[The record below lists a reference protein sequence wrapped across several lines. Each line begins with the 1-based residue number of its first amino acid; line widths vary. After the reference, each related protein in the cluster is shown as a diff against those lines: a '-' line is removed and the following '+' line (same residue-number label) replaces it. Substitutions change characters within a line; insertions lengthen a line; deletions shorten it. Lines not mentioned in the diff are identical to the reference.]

1 MQELHEVKPSGIA
14 RAGRRAVVP
23 ATVAMLLTGCGQRES
38 RELINRE
45 VEVEAG
51 SVVIFSH
58 SFRLDDQRRHVL
70 FEATSLSGGPINGA
84 IIIKTPQGE
93 ERLSAT
99 NAVAESHG
107 SHSIRL
113 THFGE
118 PGPYEALLTPVDTER
133 AYRVRVRLVVHSGR

>member
-1 MQELHEVKPSGIA
+1 MDELREVKPSGAA

-23 ATVAMLLTGCGQRES
+23 ATVAMLLAGCGQRES

-84 IIIKTPQGE
+84 IIIKTPQGQ

-99 NAVAESHG
+99 NAVAEVNA

-113 THFGE
+113 THYGE
-118 PGPYEALLTPVDTER
+118 PGPYEALLTPVDNDR
-133 AYRVRVRLVVHSGR
+133 AYRVRVRVLVHSGQ

>member
-1 MQELHEVKPSGIA
+1 MDELREVKPPGIA
-14 RAGRRAVVP
+14 RVGRRSIVP
-23 ATVAMLLTGCGQRES
+23 ATVAMLLAGCGQRET

-51 SVVIFSH
+51 SAVIFSH
-58 SFRLDDQRRHVL
+58 TFRLDDERRHVL
-70 FEATSLSGGPINGA
+70 LEATSLSGGPINGA
-84 IIIKTPQGE
+84 IIVKTPQGE

-99 NAVAESHG
+99 NAVAEAHA

-118 PGPYEALLTPVDTER
+118 PGPYEALLTPVNNDKS
-133 AYRVRVRLVVHSGR
+133 YRVRVRLLVHAGG

>member
-1 MQELHEVKPSGIA
+1 MDELREVKPSGIA
-14 RAGRRAVVP
+14 RATRSIVP
-23 ATVAMLLTGCGQRES
+23 ATVAVLLAGCGQRET

-45 VEVEAG
+45 IEVEAG

-58 SFRLDDQRRHVL
+58 TFRLDDERRHVL
-70 FEATSLSGGPINGA
+70 LEATSLSGGPINGA

-99 NAVAESHG
+99 NAVAEAHA

-113 THFGE
+113 AYYGE
-118 PGPYEALLTPVDTER
+118 PGPYEALLTPADNDR
-133 AYRVRVRLVVHSGR
+133 AYRVRVRVLVHSGQ